1 MKTVLAG
8 VLLAL
13 PIAFGIAHA
22 APAPTPAPPKAPP
35 AAPAKPDAGK
45 APAARAPTPPA
56 KAPTAPAAPGKP
68 PEKQPDTKGPA
79 ADAVFPY
86 QLPAGFKRE
95 DLKKL
100 KGAGWAQCDKIAEG
114 LADACQLDG
123 TYWQLDLGRF
133 STNLV
138 ELRFFQNVLW
148 GVTIKKRDLLECGET
163 QGAFYDAVNALKARY
178 PKAEPITGTA
188 FGSKECGDLDR
199 PDATFWQIV
208 VGQMRVRV
216 EVKHDVDAY
225 DVFIDYKHKKLAE
238 QLDLAVEKAR
248 SEKRAKGVQK
258 L

>member
-1 MKTVLAG
+1 MMKLPMEMRLKRLAG
-8 VLLAL
+8 ALLAVPL
-13 PIAFGIAHA
+13 GLGIVHA
-22 APAPTPAPPKAPP
+22 APTPPSGKP
-35 AAPAKPDAGK
+35 ADK
-45 APAARAPTPPA
+45 TPPA
-56 KAPTAPAAPGKP
+56 KAPEAPPKVPGSPVKPQEKP
-68 PEKQPDTKGPA
+68 PEPKTAP

-86 QLPAGFKRE
+86 QLPSGFKRE

-133 STNLV
+133 STNMV
-138 ELRFFQNVLW
+138 ELRFFKNVLW

-163 QGAFYDAVNALKARY
+163 QGAFYDAVNALRARY
-178 PKAEPITGTA
+178 PKAEPISGPGY
-188 FGSKECGDLDR
+188 GSKECGDLDR
-199 PDATFWQIV
+199 PNTTFWQIV
-208 VGQMRVRV
+208 VGEMRVRV

-225 DVFIDYKHKKLAE
+225 DVLIDYKHKKLAE

-248 SEKRAKGVQK
+248 SEKRDKGVQK

>member
-8 VLLAL
+8 ALLAL
-13 PIAFGIAHA
+13 PLSLSIAHA
-22 APAPTPAPPKAPP
+22 APSPTPAPKAAP

-45 APAARAPTPPA
+45 TPPA
-56 KAPTAPAAPGKP
+56 KAPAAPPKAPAAPTGPPLPGKP
-68 PEKQPDTKGPA
+68 PEKQPA
-79 ADAVFPY
+79 ATSDAVFPY
-86 QLPAGFKRE
+86 QLPPGFKRE

-178 PKAEPITGTA
+178 PKAEPITGSA

-199 PDATFWQIV
+199 PDGTFWQIV

-248 SEKRAKGVQK
+248 SDKRAKGVQK